1 MLSATTPSEAR
12 DAEQDARLSTDSF
25 DAVIDTS
32 EMRGKRCMLQFTELP
47 DQCLELVS
55 EFAGAWATDMMDN
68 GQFRMA
74 SEMLWAISF
83 VSKSMAEW
91 LDRHNSL
98 Y

>member
-55 EFAGAWATDMMDN
+55 EFLGPPTDMMHLV
-68 GQFRMA
+68 QFRVA